1 MMFLKLTYKIDCNL
15 QLRSKLLNY
24 TCINRINQ
32 LSGVDSDIV
41 NMSNVNNLI
50 SLADLL
56 KNLVVSFFQWFV
68 IHRRGYYQAYS

>member
-41 NMSNVNNLI
+41 NMSNVNN
-50 SLADLL
+50 
-56 KNLVVSFFQWFV
+56 
-68 IHRRGYYQAYS
+68 